1 MKILYI
7 SNSRIPTEKAY
18 GIQIMKMCE
27 AFSVQN
33 NDVELI
39 LPTRKSK
46 IFKNIDAFEFYSVK
60 QNFKI
65 IKLKCFD
72 PNFLITSIQGI
83 YIKFQILFFI
93 YNLKKYLK
101 KNKNKNLI
109 LYTRDEYILP
119 ILQKFSKKV
128 VWEAH
133 TLPKNKRHYL
143 KYWGK
148 CFRIITISQ
157 GLKNELVKLGL
168 NENKILVASDGVDL
182 EKFKN
187 INHPQPFLEKEGRQR
202 LNLPADKKIILYAG
216 HLYNWKGVQIL
227 ADASKFLDKNI
238 LIVFVGGTDF
248 DIKNFK
254 NKNQDLIKENK
265 ILILGYKKPE
275 SIPKYLKSADILVL
289 PNSAK
294 NIKSSWTSP
303 LKLFEYMASN
313 VPIIASDLVSIK
325 EVLNKNNAIFFK
337 PDDSKDLAEKIKNLL
352 QNQDLSVK
360 ISTQALKDV
369 QNYTWQKRVKKI
381 INFVK

>member
-369 QNYTWQKRVKKI
+369 QNYTWQKRAQKI